1 MADQQQDQ
9 DSTVE
14 SVIGRAK
21 EAIGSATGADSV
33 RDEGRA
39 QQDKAEAQDKVAQKE
54 AELKEARAEA
64 KGEQARENMHKP
76 N

>member
-1 MADQQQDQ
+1 MAEEQQ

-21 EAIGSATGADSV
+21 EAVGSATGADSV

-39 QQDKAEAQDKVAQKE
+39 QQNKADKQEKVSQKE
-54 AELKEARAEA
+54 AELQEA
-64 KGEQARENMHKP
+64 KAEEKSEKAREDQHRS
-76 N
+76 